1 MHNTPVTIRQRE
13 VPSGI
18 DLDANMEPLLQR
30 IYLARNISSTQELD
44 YGLQH
49 LPAPASMKG
58 MQEAVSLLVEALA
71 ANWKIL
77 IVGDFDADGATSTAL
92 MLKGLTTMGAHQV
105 SFLVPDRFKFG
116 YGLTPEIVEVAVQHK
131 PDLIITVDNGIASIE
146 GVAAAK
152 EQGIHVLV
160 TDHHLAG
167 DELPAADAII
177 NPNQP
182 GDPFPSKNIAGVG
195 VAFYLL
201 LALRARLREIDWF
214 SQQKLAE
221 PNLAELLDL
230 VALGTV
236 ADVVPL
242 DHVNRILVKQG
253 LARINS
259 GQACPGILAL
269 LDVANRAPGNL
280 VAADLGFAVAPRLN
294 AAGRIENMSIG
305 INCLLADNDESAHQI
320 AVQLDNINVERRS
333 IEAEMKQQALRDL
346 KKVQL
351 DDASKLPVGLC
362 IFDPAWHQGVIGIL
376 AARIKERFHRPV
388 IAFAPAGEKL
398 KGLKGSARS
407 VPGLHIRDVLDAVA
421 TRHPGL
427 ISHFG
432 GHAMAAGLTLP
443 EQHYDAFSKAFNEE
457 VLQQL
462 GDAILGKEFLTDGEL
477 VASELDINT
486 AQLLRQAGPWGQ
498 QFPEPLFEGVFE
510 VIEKRIVGTNHLKI
524 LLHGDT
530 GSIDAI
536 MFNIREGDELLARGR
551 VHLVYKLDINEFRG
565 KRSVQLLIEHMQPHQ
580 HG

>member
-30 IYLARNISSTQELD
+30 IYLARNISRMQDLD
-44 YGLQH
+44 YSLQH

-58 MQEAVSLLVEALA
+58 MQEAVSLLADALA

-92 MLKGLTTMGAHQV
+92 VLKGLSAMGARQV

-116 YGLTPEIVEVAVQHK
+116 YGLTPEIVEVAVQHN

-182 GDPFPSKNIAGVG
+182 GDQFPSKNIAGVG

-214 SQQKLAE
+214 SQQMLAE

-242 DHVNRILVKQG
+242 DRVNRILVRQG

-269 LDVANRAPGNL
+269 IDVANRAPGNL
-280 VAADLGFAVAPRLN
+280 VAADLGFAIAPRLN

-305 INCLLADNDESAHQI
+305 INCLLAENDESAHQI
-320 AVQLDNINVERRS
+320 AVQLDSINAERRS
-333 IEAEMKQQALRDL
+333 IEAEMKQQALQEL
-346 KKVQL
+346 KKFQL
-351 DDASKLPVGLC
+351 DETNTLPSGLC
-362 IFDPAWHQGVIGIL
+362 IYDPAWHQGVIGIL

-388 IAFAPAGEKL
+388 IAFAPAGEEL
-398 KGLKGSARS
+398 EGLKGSARS

-443 EQHYDAFSKAFNEE
+443 EEHYGAFSEAFNEE

-462 GDAILGKEFLTDGEL
+462 GDTAPGKELLTDGEL

-486 AQLLRQAGPWGQ
+486 ALLLRQAGPWGQ

-510 VIEKRIVGTNHLKI
+510 VVEKRIVGKNHLKM
-524 LLHGDT
+524 LVHAGNSTL
-530 GSIDAI
+530 DAI
-536 MFNIREGDELLARGR
+536 MFNIREGDELMARGR
-551 VHLVYKLDINEFRG
+551 VQLIYKLDVNEFRG
-565 KRSVQLLIEHMQPHQ
+565 RRTVQLLVEHMQAC
-580 HG
+580 